1 MPQDADE
8 PLRSLRNIG
17 IIAHIDAGKTTT
29 TERILLYTGRIH
41 RPGEVHE
48 GNTTMDWMAQERARG
63 ITITA
68 AATTCRWKDC
78 AINII
83 DTPGHVDFTV
93 EVERS
98 LRILDGAVVVFCAV
112 GGVQPQSETVWR
124 QANRYRVARLT
135 FINKMDRIGANFLRT
150 VEQMRS
156 KLNASPLIVQLPIG
170 AEDKFEGEID
180 LVRMKAYTYS
190 RDDYGETVIVS
201 DIPEEM
207 RVEADHYRAQMLD
220 SLSRY
225 SDNILEALVEG
236 REPDESEIR
245 KALRVATLK
254 AEVFPV
260 FCGSAFKNKG
270 VQPLLDG
277 IVDYL
282 PSPLDKEAV
291 KGFSPKDEK
300 REEVRIP
307 TDETPFC
314 ALAFKLQSDTFI
326 GKLIY
331 SRIYSG
337 RVKAGQVVWNANTG
351 KRERIQRILQM
362 HADKRSEIESAGTG
376 AIVALAGLK
385 TTLTGHTLC
394 DERHAILLE
403 NIKFPE
409 PVVEIAIEPKSKA
422 DLEKLI
428 SALSKLMEDD
438 PTFKVRKD
446 ESTGQTLIAGMGE
459 LHLEI
464 IASRLLE
471 EFKVVANI
479 GKPQVAYCETIR
491 KSAEH
496 EYKHIKQS
504 GGKGQYA
511 HLVFSIEPLVS
522 GKGIDF
528 VSKITGG
535 SIPREFVSA
544 VETGFRE
551 AFNAGPLA
559 GYPVIGVRVTLLD
572 GSTHPV
578 DSSEVAFHIA
588 ASLGLREAM
597 QKAQPILL
605 EPVMKVDIFTP
616 EEYTGN
622 VIGDIQKRNAQ
633 INHLESKDGM
643 QIVSANAPLSEMFGY
658 ATVLRSQTQGRA
670 AFTMEFCRYQEVG
683 KETYKRLTGCL

>member
-1 MPQDADE
+1 MPQDADD

-124 QANRYRVARLT
+124 QANRYKVPRIT
-135 FINKMDRIGANFLRT
+135 FINKMDRVGANFFGA
-150 VEQMRS
+150 VAQMRT
-156 KLNASPLIVQLPIG
+156 KLGALPVIVQLPVG
-170 AEDKFEGEID
+170 AEDQFRGVID
-180 LVRMKAYTYS
+180 LVRMKAYSYS
-190 RDDYGETVIVS
+190 ETDFGETVV
-201 DIPEEM
+201 
-207 RVEADHYRAQMLD
+207 
-220 SLSRY
+220 
-225 SDNILEALVEG
+225 
-236 REPDESEIR
+236 ESEIPENQSAEAR
-245 KALRVATLK
+245 KYRDDMLETLSHHSDVLLEMLVNGQETPETEVVKALRSATLSAK
-254 AEVFPV
+254 VFPV

-270 VQPLLDG
+270 VQQLLDG
-277 IVDYL
+277 VVAYL
-282 PSPLDKEAV
+282 PSPLDKEPV

-300 REEVRIP
+300 REEVRNP
-307 TDETPFC
+307 SDAEPFT
-314 ALAFKLQSDTFI
+314 ALAFKLQTDPFV

-331 SRIYSG
+331 ARVYAGRI
-337 RVKAGQVVWNANTG
+337 KAGQVVYNANTG
-351 KRERIQRILQM
+351 KRERVQRILLM
-362 HADKRSEIESAGTG
+362 HADKRSEIESVGTG

-385 TTLTGHTLC
+385 ATLTGHTLC

-422 DLEKLI
+422 DMEKLVV
-428 SALSKLMEDD
+428 ALDKMMEDD

-446 ESTGQTLIAGMGE
+446 ETTGQTLIAGMGE
-459 LHLEI
+459 LHLEV
-464 IASRLLE
+464 IATRLTE
-471 EFKVVANI
+471 EFKVLANI
-479 GKPQVAYCETIR
+479 GKPQVAYCETI
-491 KSAEH
+491 KSAAEQ
-496 EYKHIKQS
+496 EYRHVKQS

-511 HLVFSIEPLVS
+511 HIVFRIEPLET
-522 GKGIDF
+522 GMGIEF
-528 VSKITGG
+528 VSRVTGG
-535 SIPREFVSA
+535 AVPREFIA
-544 VETGFRE
+544 ATEKGFRE

-578 DSSEVAFHIA
+578 DSSDIAFHIA

-597 QKAQPILL
+597 QSAHPVLL

-622 VIGDIQKRNAQ
+622 VVSDIQKRNAQ
-633 INHLESKDGM
+633 INHLESKEGM
-643 QIVSANAPLSEMFGY
+643 QVISANAPLSEMFGY
-658 ATVLRSQTQGRA
+658 ATALRSQSQGRA
-670 AFTMEFCRYQEVG
+670 SFTMEFYRYHEVG
-683 KETYKRLTGCL
+683 KETYKRLTGY